1 MECPAYIKE
10 ALRKRAIYADR
21 VSTLDGIISEWVEK
35 NGIEVDFED
44 IHGGVEIY
52 VNPYD
57 SSNRVLEAIINK
69 EAST

>member
-10 ALRKRAIYADR
+10 ALRKRAIYADK
-21 VSTLDGIISEWVEK
+21 VATLDGIISEWVEK
-35 NGIEVDFED
+35 HGIEVDYED

-57 SSNRVLEAIINK
+57 SSERVLSAI
-69 EAST
+69 EQHEV

>member
-10 ALRKRAIYADR
+10 ALRKRAIYADK
-21 VSTLDGIISEWVEK
+21 VSTLDGIISEWIEK
-35 NGIEVDFED
+35 HEIEVDYED

-57 SSNRVLEAIINK
+57 SSERVLEAIKNK
-69 EAST
+69 TK